1 MPESGS
7 INPDER
13 VQWVYSSTTNDEL
26 AERYDQW
33 AREYDDDLENTFV
46 WLAPLRG
53 AETLAEHVAKDA
65 RILDAGAGTGL
76 VGVELQRLGYGDICA
91 MDLSEGMLD
100 EARSKGCYN
109 DFRQM
114 ALGDHLDF
122 DSDAYDAVISIGVFT
137 PGPCPAQ
144 FLRGTLPCHQ
154 ARRSHRVQHA
164 PRHPCRVGLQ
174 GSAGRAG
181 RQRSL
186 VPGRRHRAVPASA
199 QGRAGSDA
207 PDLGLPSE
215 LSQTASVARKNF
227 RRGGRRSLLFSVWW
241 SHALRGDANLG
252 LTRCSCRD
260 ILAPQS
266 RIGFWR
272 ELGYARLRGRP

>member
-137 PGPCPAQ
+137 PG
-144 FLRGTLPCHQ
+144 
-154 ARRSHRVQHA
+154 HA
-164 PRHPCRVGLQ
+164 PPNSFVELCRVTRPGGHIVFSMRPRYPCRVGLQ

-227 RRGGRRSLLFSVWW
+227 RRGGQRSLLFSVWW
-241 SHALRGDANLG
+241 SHALRGDAN
-252 LTRCSCRD
+252 S
-260 ILAPQS
+260 A
-266 RIGFWR
+266 
-272 ELGYARLRGRP
+272 

>member
-53 AETLAEHVAKDA
+53 AETLAEHVARDA

-137 PGPCPAQ
+137 PG
-144 FLRGTLPCHQ
+144 
-154 ARRSHRVQHA
+154 HA
-164 PRHPCRVGLQ
+164 PPNSFVELCRVTRPGGHIVFSMRPDTHVELGFKDQ
-174 GSAGRAG
+174 QDALVDSGAW
-181 RQRSL
+181 SL
-186 VPGRRHRAVPASA
+186 VGVTEPFQPLPKGEPEVTHQIWVYQVNLNCPGNA
-199 QGRAGSDA
+199 
-207 PDLGLPSE
+207 
-215 LSQTASVARKNF
+215 
-227 RRGGRRSLLFSVWW
+227 
-241 SHALRGDANLG
+241 AN
-252 LTRCSCRD
+252 TD
-260 ILAPQS
+260 FA
-266 RIGFWR
+266 
-272 ELGYARLRGRP
+272 RGRPGGRPRALSPSRPLTRTRF

>member
-76 VGVELQRLGYGDICA
+76 VGVEAPAPGLRGHL
-91 MDLSEGMLD
+91 
-100 EARSKGCYN
+100 RPWT
-109 DFRQM
+109 FRKECWTRP
-114 ALGDHLDF
+114 APRAVTTTSDRWPWGDHLDF

-137 PGPCPAQ
+137 PG
-144 FLRGTLPCHQ
+144 
-154 ARRSHRVQHA
+154 HA
-164 PRHPCRVGLQ
+164 PPSSFVELCRVTRPGGHIVFSMRPDTHVELGFKDQ
-174 GSAGRAG
+174 QDALVASGAW
-181 RQRSL
+181 SL
-186 VPGRRHRAVPASA
+186 VGVTEPFQP
-199 QGRAGSDA
+199 
-207 PDLGLPSE
+207 LPKGE
-215 LSQTASVARKNF
+215 PEVMHQIWVYQVN
-227 RRGGRRSLLFSVWW
+227 
-241 SHALRGDANLG
+241 
-252 LTRCSCRD
+252 
-260 ILAPQS
+260 
-266 RIGFWR
+266 
-272 ELGYARLRGRP
+272 